1 MRTMDSG
8 VGARLARAGERLFEL
23 FKHDDNVTGVAVG
36 FRRRG
41 GKVTDE
47 PVVTVMVRKKRRPA
61 LVSRRRMIPAAIDV
75 DGTLCPTDVVQA
87 QALLMNANGYVGEN
101 PLRYRGIRWGSSTSN
116 LADATPDAGT
126 ITAIVRDNTDGTT
139 GILSANHVIAD
150 SNRAPRND
158 PIYQPGELDW
168 NEEEEARTT
177 TIGRLKRWITIA
189 GGATAVDGAIAQL
202 DEGIRV
208 NRSYDGVELRPPGT
222 RDPVN
227 PERYPEIRPAI
238 GMVVAGDGYGNVWLT
253 SMATTLRELN
263 VSLLPAETARY
274 EATAPAVGS
283 VIEKVGRTTAY
294 TTGWVHATG
303 QSVTVEVPGT
313 GAVTYTGCIKT
324 QWFAWSGDSGAMG
337 IRKGSS
343 GIAVE
348 ALMEESKGRIRRIIS
363 TIFRTCEV
371 LSAIQFAFGV
381 PITEDAAL
389 SDEVR
394 DDFMAQSETGRFLTT
409 LTYLNTAL
417 LNRRMERRQ
426 SAEMQAYASSLYRTY
441 QPTIAEV
448 MAGSGRRLNR
458 ADQEAYYRLLSMLRT
473 GGVLLE
479 EEYNGA
485 VALGRAHE
493 EAVNEM
499 NRTQVTAYM
508 ERYEVFSS
516 VRNTTINSMRS
527 LVQSGPARVMGTFE

>member
-1 MRTMDSG
+1 MGTMDSK
-8 VGARLARAGERLFEL
+8 VGARLARASERLFEL
-23 FKHDDNVTGVAVG
+23 FKHDDNVTGATVG

-41 GKVTDE
+41 GKLTDE

-75 DGTLCPTDVVQA
+75 DGILCPTDVVQA
-87 QALLMNANGYVGEN
+87 QAMLMNANGYLGEN
-101 PLRYRGIRWGSSTSN
+101 PFRYRGIRWGSSTSN

-168 NEEEEARTT
+168 TEEEEAGTT

-202 DEGIRV
+202 EAGVRV
-208 NRSYDGVELRPPGT
+208 NTGYRGVELEPPGT
-222 RDPVN
+222 RDPRY

-253 SMATTLRELN
+253 SLSRTLTELN
-263 VSLLPAETARY
+263 VSLLPETARV
-274 EATAPAVGS
+274 EATAPTPGS
-283 VIEKVGRTTAY
+283 VIEKVGRTTAI
-294 TTGWVHATG
+294 TVGVVHATG

-324 QWFAWSGDSGAMG
+324 QWFGWSGDSGAMA
-337 IRKGSS
+337 IRKGAS
-343 GIAVE
+343 GIARE
-348 ALMEESKGRIRRIIS
+348 AIWEESRGRIQALIS
-363 TIFRTCEV
+363 RTFRTCEV
-371 LSAIQFAFGV
+371 LSAIQFSFGV

-394 DDFMAQSETGRFLTT
+394 DDFMTQSETGRFLIT
-409 LTYLNTAL
+409 LTYVNTAL

-426 SAEMQAYASSLYRTY
+426 SAEMQAYANSLYRTY
-441 QPTIAEV
+441 KPTIAEV
-448 MAGSGRRLNR
+448 MAGSGRRLNE

-485 VALGRAHE
+485 VSLGRSHE
-493 EAVNEM
+493 EAVRGMARPE
-499 NRTQVTAYM
+499 VTAYM
-508 ERYEVFSS
+508 DQYSVFSS

-527 LVQSGPARVMGTFE
+527 LAQSGPARVMGTVE

>member
-1 MRTMDSG
+1 MGRMDSG
-8 VGARLARAGERLFEL
+8 VGARLARAGERIFDL

-87 QALLMNANGYVGEN
+87 QAVLMNANGYPGALPE
-101 PLRYRGIRWGSSTSN
+101 RYRGLKWGCGVSN

-126 ITAIVRDNTDGTT
+126 LTAIVRDNTDGRT

-150 SNRAPRND
+150 SNRAPRGD
-158 PIYQPGELDW
+158 PIYQPAELDW
-168 NEEEEARTT
+168 SEEEEAGTT
-177 TIGRLKRWITIA
+177 TVGRLKRWVTIA
-189 GGATAVDGAIAQL
+189 GGATAVDAAIA
-202 DEGIRV
+202 DVEAGVRI
-208 NRSYDGVELRPPGT
+208 NASYRGVELEPPGT
-222 RDPVN
+222 RNSVY
-227 PERYPEIRPAI
+227 PERYPEVRPAI

-263 VSLLPAETARY
+263 VSLLPAETARV
-274 EATAPAVGS
+274 EATAPALGS

-303 QSVTVEVPGT
+303 ESKTVEVPGT
-313 GAVTYTGCIKT
+313 GPVTYTGLIRT
-324 QWFAWSGDSGAMG
+324 QWFGWSGDSGAMA

-348 ALMEESKGRIRRIIS
+348 ALMEESKARIRRLIG
-363 TIFRTCEV
+363 TIFPTCQV
-371 LSAIQFAFGV
+371 LSAIQFSFGV

-426 SAEMQAYASSLYRTY
+426 SAEMQAYANSLYRTY

-458 ADQEAYYRLLSMLRT
+458 ADQEAYYRLLSMLRS

-508 ERYEVFSS
+508 ELYSTFNS
-516 VRNTTINSMRS
+516 VRNTTVTSMRS
-527 LVQSGPARVMGTFE
+527 LVQSGAARPMGAF

>member
-1 MRTMDSG
+1 MGTMDSG
-8 VGARLARAGERLFEL
+8 VRARLARAGERLFEL

-41 GKVTDE
+41 GKLTDE

-87 QALLMNANGYVGEN
+87 QAVLMNAEGYPGEN

-168 NEEEEARTT
+168 TEEEEAGTT
-177 TIGRLKRWITIA
+177 TIGRLKRWVTIA

-208 NRSYDGVELRPPGT
+208 NRNYDGVELRPPGT
-222 RDPVN
+222 RDPVY

-238 GMVVAGDGYGNVWLT
+238 GMVVAGDGFGNVWLT
-253 SMATTLRELN
+253 SMETTLSELN
-263 VSLLPAETARY
+263 VSLLPETARV
-274 EATAPAVGS
+274 ERAPALGS

-294 TTGWVHATG
+294 TVGRVHLTGEE
-303 QSVTVEVPGT
+303 VTVEVPGM
-313 GAVTYTGCIKT
+313 GEVTYTRCIKT
-324 QWFAWSGDSGAMG
+324 QWFAWSGDSGAMA

-343 GIAVE
+343 EIPVE
-348 ALMEESKGRIRRIIS
+348 ALIIESRERIRRLIS
-363 TIFRTCEV
+363 RIFNTCEV
-371 LSAIQFAFGV
+371 LSAIQFSFGV

-394 DDFMAQSETGRFLTT
+394 DDFMAQSETGRFLIT

-417 LNRRMERRQ
+417 LNSRMESRQ
-426 SAEMQAYASSLYRTY
+426 SPEMQAYANSLYRTY

-448 MAGSGRRLNR
+448 MAGSGRRLNQSDR
-458 ADQEAYYRLLSMLRT
+458 EAYYELLGALYEA
-473 GGVLLE
+473 GVLLE
-479 EEYNGA
+479 EEYIGA
-485 VALGRAHE
+485 YNLGRAHE
-493 EAVNEM
+493 EAVNGMARPE
-499 NRTQVTAYM
+499 VTAYM
-508 ERYEVFSS
+508 ERYSTFNS
-516 VRNTTINSMRS
+516 VRNTTVTSMPS
-527 LVQSGPARVMGTFE
+527 LVQSGPAMVMGAL

>member
-1 MRTMDSG
+1 MGTMDSG
-8 VGARLARAGERLFEL
+8 VGARLARAGERIFEL

-87 QALLMNANGYVGEN
+87 QAVLMNAGGYPGEL
-101 PLRYRGIRWGSSTSN
+101 PERYRGLRWGSSISN

-126 ITAIVRDNTDGTT
+126 LTAIVRDNTDSTT

-150 SNRAPRND
+150 SNRAPRGD

-168 NEEEEARTT
+168 TEAEEAGTT
-177 TIGRLKRWITIA
+177 TIGRLKRWVTIA
-189 GGATAVDGAIAQL
+189 GGATAVDAAIAQV
-202 DEGIRV
+202 EAGVRISSGYR
-208 NRSYDGVELRPPGT
+208 GVEREPPGT
-222 RDPVN
+222 RDAVY

-253 SMATTLRELN
+253 SMSRTLTELN
-263 VSLLPAETARY
+263 VSLLPETARV
-274 EATAPAVGS
+274 EATAPALGS

-303 QSVTVEVPGT
+303 ESKTVEVPGT
-313 GAVTYTGCIKT
+313 GPVTYTGLIRT
-324 QWFAWSGDSGAMG
+324 QWFAWSGDSGAMA

-348 ALMEESKGRIRRIIS
+348 ALMEESKRRIQALIS
-363 TIFRTCEV
+363 RIFSTCAV
-371 LSAIQFAFGV
+371 LPAIQFSFGV

-394 DDFMAQSETGRFLTT
+394 DDFMTQSETGRFLIT

-426 SAEMQAYASSLYRTY
+426 SAEMQAYANSLYRTY
-441 QPTIAEV
+441 KPTIAEV
-448 MAGSGRRLNR
+448 MAGSGRALNE
-458 ADQEAYYRLLSMLRT
+458 ADREAYYRLLSMLRT

-485 VALGRAHE
+485 VALGRSHE
-493 EAVNEM
+493 EAVRGMARPE
-499 NRTQVTAYM
+499 VTAYM
-508 ERYEVFSS
+508 NQYSVFNS
-516 VRNTTINSMRS
+516 VRNTTVTSMRS
-527 LVQSGPARVMGTFE
+527 LVQTGAARPMGAF

>member
-41 GKVTDE
+41 GKMTDE

-75 DGTLCPTDVVQA
+75 DGALCPTDVVQA
-87 QALLMNANGYVGEN
+87 QAVLMNANGYPGEL
-101 PLRYRGIRWGSSTSN
+101 PERYRGLKWGCGVSN
-116 LADATPDAGT
+116 LHDATPDAGT
-126 ITAIVRDNTDGTT
+126 LTAIVRDNTDGRT

-150 SNRAPRND
+150 SNRAPTND
-158 PIYQPGELDW
+158 PIYQPAELDW
-168 NEEEEARTT
+168 TEEEEARTT
-177 TIGRLKRWITIA
+177 TIGRLKRWVTIT
-189 GGATAVDGAIAQL
+189 GGATAVDAAIA
-202 DEGIRV
+202 EVEAGVRINSGYR
-208 NRSYDGVELRPPGT
+208 GVEREPPGT
-222 RDPVN
+222 RDPVY

-238 GMVVAGDGYGNVWLT
+238 GMVVAGDGFGNVWLT
-253 SMATTLRELN
+253 SMATTLEQMR
-263 VSLLPAETARY
+263 VSLLPETART
-274 EATAPAVGS
+274 EAAPVLGS

-294 TTGWVHATG
+294 TVGRVQSTGE
-303 QSVTVEVPGT
+303 SKTVEVPGM
-313 GAVTYTGCIKT
+313 GAVTYTGLIRT
-324 QWFAWSGDSGAMG
+324 QWFAWSGDSGAMA

-343 GIAVE
+343 EIAVE
-348 ALMEESKGRIRRIIS
+348 ALMTESRERIRRIIES
-363 TIFRTCEV
+363 IFRTCEV
-371 LSAIQFAFGV
+371 LSSIATCFGV

-394 DDFMAQSETGRFLTT
+394 DDFLAQSETGRFLIT

-426 SAEMQAYASSLYRTY
+426 SPEMQAYANSLYRTY
-441 QPTIAEV
+441 KPTIAEV
-448 MAGSGRRLNR
+448 MAGSGRRLNESDR
-458 ADQEAYYRLLSMLRT
+458 NAYYELLGALYEGR
-473 GGVLLE
+473 VLLL

-493 EAVNEM
+493 EAVRNMARPE
-499 NRTQVTAYM
+499 VTAYM
-508 ERYEVFSS
+508 ERYSTFSS
-516 VRNTTINSMRS
+516 VRSTTVSSMRE
-527 LVQSGPARVMGTFE
+527 LVQSGSARVMGTFE